1 AEAVRRPVSP
11 RSPWGR
17 RRVRPPSSRPA
28 ATPPGAPALS
38 VTTGRFEYRPV
49 CPRHRAPTGRTDDCR
64 SDSRGSCR
72 AARPQGPRAPRC
84 VPEGTRGGPDL
95 HRGPRSRPGHPAGRG
110 RRRPDE
116 DRALRHRGRGSRGRR
131 PGRARQSHR
140 DARRAHRPGLSEAR
154 RGAGGRGVRPQA
166 GRADHRALR
175 RRDRHHHPE
184 PRMTRPST
192 TGHTDPTVQPVPA
205 SVVER
210 VDAADTTLQNPR
222 PAVVSLGANL
232 GNRLETLQ
240 GAVDALEDTPGIRVK
255 AVSPVYETEPWG
267 VEPGSQP
274 SYFNA
279 VAVLKTTLPP
289 SSLLERAQAVE
300 EAFHR
305 VRDERWGPRTLDVDI
320 VSYAEVRS

>member
-1 AEAVRRPVSP
+1 
-11 RSPWGR
+11 
-17 RRVRPPSSRPA
+17 
-28 ATPPGAPALS
+28 
-38 VTTGRFEYRPV
+38 
-49 CPRHRAPTGRTDDCR
+49 
-64 SDSRGSCR
+64 
-72 AARPQGPRAPRC
+72 
-84 VPEGTRGGPDL
+84 
-95 HRGPRSRPGHPAGRG
+95 
-110 RRRPDE
+110 
-116 DRALRHRGRGSRGRR
+116 
-131 PGRARQSHR
+131 
-140 DARRAHRPGLSEAR
+140 
-154 RGAGGRGVRPQA
+154 
-166 GRADHRALR
+166 
-175 RRDRHHHPE
+175 
-184 PRMTRPST
+184 MTRPST

-205 SVVER
+205 SVVEQ
-210 VDAADTTLQNPR
+210 VDAADTTLQNPKR
-222 PAVVSLGANL
+222 AVVSLGANL

-320 VSYAEVRS
+320 VAYADLHSDDPHLTLPHPRAHERAFVLAPWLDIDPAAELPGRGPVAELLDAVTRDGVAPRADLELRLPE

>member
-1 AEAVRRPVSP
+1 
-11 RSPWGR
+11 
-17 RRVRPPSSRPA
+17 
-28 ATPPGAPALS
+28 
-38 VTTGRFEYRPV
+38 
-49 CPRHRAPTGRTDDCR
+49 
-64 SDSRGSCR
+64 
-72 AARPQGPRAPRC
+72 
-84 VPEGTRGGPDL
+84 
-95 HRGPRSRPGHPAGRG
+95 
-110 RRRPDE
+110 
-116 DRALRHRGRGSRGRR
+116 
-131 PGRARQSHR
+131 
-140 DARRAHRPGLSEAR
+140 
-154 RGAGGRGVRPQA
+154 
-166 GRADHRALR
+166 
-175 RRDRHHHPE
+175 
-184 PRMTRPST
+184 MTRPST

-210 VDAADTTLQNPR
+210 VDAADATLQNPK

-240 GAVDALEDTPGIRVK
+240 GAVDALEDTPGVRVK

-279 VAVLKTTLPP
+279 IVVLKTTLPP

-320 VSYAEVRS
+320 VAYADLHSDDPQLTLPHPRAHERAFVLAPWNDVDPEAQLPGHGPVADLLHTVTREGVTPRADLELRLPE